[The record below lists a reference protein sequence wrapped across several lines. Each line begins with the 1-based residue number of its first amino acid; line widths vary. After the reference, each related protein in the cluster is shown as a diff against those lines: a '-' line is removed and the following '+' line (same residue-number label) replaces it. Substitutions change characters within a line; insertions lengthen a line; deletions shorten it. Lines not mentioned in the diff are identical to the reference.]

1 MRTNAD
7 FLKTQPASS
16 SSIPTPDSESTE
28 PEALSDKQWTAISC
42 LLDGKTLQA
51 TADTCGINAR
61 TLRRWLHSPDFSE
74 EYNRARRQHL
84 DNVAAHLQSA
94 ANDAADTLMRLLKCG
109 DPVVELRAAK
119 TILQITQKSVE
130 TAEIEKRLD
139 DLERTTAEQAE
150 QIEKLQSENE
160 MLSEY
165 RDNYREM
172 MHTLVTGTFQRPKQV
187 SNSAWDKIVHANERT
202 AVTT

>member
-16 SSIPTPDSESTE
+16 PTITDSESTG

-74 EYNRARRQHL
+74 EYTRARRQHL